1 MFDLH
6 GKVAVVTG
14 ASVGLGRGFAFAMA
28 VRALTSRSLPD
39 ARKSSTRSRKK
50 FAPSVSNASRSSAM

>member
-28 VRALTSRSLPD
+28 RQGADVAIL
-39 ARKSSTRSRKK
+39 ARRKEKLDQVRKK
-50 FAPSVSNASRSSAM
+50 FAPSASSACRSSAM